1 MKDYL
6 LDTNI
11 IHHFAGLKM
20 GIPTA
25 KSQKIKTNLS
35 QISDGS
41 KILICAISIGEMEYG
56 YNVADKKAKADIKEI
71 CDYIKNYEILSID
84 QEIARDCYAEIR
96 GVLFEEYAPKN
107 EKKKRR
113 LTEWKDPITDKNI
126 QVQENDIW
134 ICAVAKYYNLT
145 LITDDKMEAI
155 RKVTN
160 LDIQNWIY

>member
-11 IHHFAGLKM
+11 IHHFARFKM
-20 GIPTA
+20 GISTPQ
-25 KSQKIKTNLS
+25 SEKIKSKLS
-35 QISDGS
+35 QISDKS

-56 YNVADKKAKADIKEI
+56 YNVADTKAKADVQQL
-71 CDYIKNYEILSID
+71 CDHIKNYEILSID
-84 QEIARDCYAEIR
+84 QEIARDHYAEIR
-96 GVLFEEYAPKN
+96 AILFENYAPRN

-113 LTEWKDPITDKNI
+113 LTEWADPISDKNI

-160 LDIQNWIY
+160 LDIQNWI